1 MYCLIVLFQSS
12 QIRLVSVLY
21 CLYSLQSTFSLWKMF
36 ALFTPEKSLFL
47 LSVGGD
53 IFARKNLVFCQ
64 NVAIVSI
71 GTTKAGT
78 IKSCF
83 VVKSLIHKISQIRS
97 CQKLPSRPLFAYF
110 HLDSIPHCWSRS
122 REWWPL
128 SRPQKGPIRIKQV
141 EDKLLYA
148 HFYPFWLLFK
158 FSTNQKCLKRV

>member
-1 MYCLIVLFQSS
+1 MCSLALDLFVHIEALWEVRSFAFSFKNLPKNTGAFWTRRQNNFFPLYCLIVLFQSS

-97 CQKLPSRPLFAYF
+97 C
-110 HLDSIPHCWSRS
+110 
-122 REWWPL
+122 
-128 SRPQKGPIRIKQV
+128 
-141 EDKLLYA
+141 
-148 HFYPFWLLFK
+148 
-158 FSTNQKCLKRV
+158 